1 MKLFYQYIYM
11 AMLWMAVMPLAAQD
25 NAVDIGSGDYH
36 DNYQL
41 WTSVGIN
48 KDFKYG
54 ISIGGQYLLRADLT
68 NRTIGGHY
76 FYAGIKYKALRYIH
90 FDLKF
95 RGVNTYDRNLYRFE
109 VGVKPRYKYKK
120 WTFGWRTSYFNER
133 EYFSSVYEKGRY
145 PTNYWR
151 NRIEVSW
158 EFKKNWNAYV
168 SAEVYTLFSMGQAE
182 VRRVAFIG
190 GVDYTIKKMHNIDL
204 YYMAQP
210 DFNKKSL
217 NLVQALCLVYTWD
230 IPKFKKKK
238 K

>member
-1 MKLFYQYIYM
+1 MFHTLRKGLLFLLCGIT
-11 AMLWMAVMPLAAQD
+11 LWAYAQD
-25 NAVDIGSGDYH
+25 NATDPGSGAYN

-41 WTSVGIN
+41 WTSVALN
-48 KDFKYG
+48 KNFKHG
-54 ISIGGQYLLRADLT
+54 ISLSGQYLLRIDLT
-68 NRTIGGHY
+68 NRMVGGHY
-76 FYAGIKYKALRYIH
+76 FYAALKYKALRYIH

-95 RGVNTYDRNLYRFE
+95 RGVNNWERNLYRFE
-109 VGVKPRYKYKK
+109 VGIKPRYKYRK
-120 WTFGWRTSYFNER
+120 WTFALRTAYFNER
-133 EYFSSVYEKGRY
+133 EYFAPVYERGRY

-168 SAEVYTLFSMGQAE
+168 SAEVYTLFTPQE
-182 VRRVAFIG
+182 TEIRRVAFIA
-190 GVDYTIKKMHNIDL
+190 GVDYTIKKMHNIDV